1 MKIAVLTASR
11 HKNCTIKDVAG
22 GYGTV
27 FTIGD
32 SFFARLLE
40 IAKRRIASIPNVSVA
55 YLHSLLEKAGAQVV
69 IKHNELEPADL
80 YLISSSIVDCNYEK
94 ELGAEVRKKYGAR
107 VGYFGT
113 FAATVPEF
121 YAETADF
128 VLKSEIENIAP
139 NLAKGEIPQGVADAG
154 FVTDLDSLPFPNWDQ
169 FPVHKYKYSIVTGQG
184 ITLPMLASRGC
195 PYTCG
200 YCPYL
205 VNAKY
210 RFRSPESVVEEIEYL
225 VRKYG
230 IKGIT
235 FRDPVFTFDRKRA
248 LEIAELI
255 LRRGL
260 DIRFGIEARTDKLDD
275 ELLKVLYRAGLRS
288 VEIGIESA
296 NEKILLDNLRK
307 APGKAQQEKVVV
319 ACHHLGIRVIG
330 NYILG
335 LSNDTEEGIHQTID
349 YAKKLNTFAIQFTV
363 TTPYP
368 GTRFYDSIQ
377 HRIFETDWEKFNG
390 WTNVYKHPSISSTE
404 LHRLREKAYVS
415 YHLRPRYVWRF
426 LISTLLRGV
435 PLPDFAR

>member
-1 MKIAVLTASR
+1 MKIVVLTASR

-94 ELGAEVRKKYGAR
+94 ELGAEIKKKYGAR

-121 YAETADF
+121 YEETADF

-139 NLAKGEIPQGVADAG
+139 RLAMGEIPHGVADAG
-154 FVTDLDSLPFPNWDQ
+154 FVMDLDSLPFPNWDQ
-169 FPVHKYKYSIVTGQG
+169 FPVQKYKYSIVTSKG

-210 RFRSPESVVEEIEYL
+210 RFRSPENVVEEIEYL
-225 VRKYG
+225 IRKYG

-248 LEIAELI
+248 LEIADLI

-296 NEKILLDNLRK
+296 NEKILRDNLRK
-307 APGKAQQEKVVV
+307 APGKAQQEKVVA

-335 LSNDTEEGIHQTID
+335 LSNDTEEGIHQTIG

-368 GTRFYDSIQ
+368 GTRFYDSIK

-390 WTNVYKHPSISSTE
+390 WTNVYKHPSISSAE